1 MARRAAYQTRY
12 HNRLAIYIV
21 LVFLLVFAAVLVIN
35 CNSLS
40 DKVASLEK
48 EQTEYQQM
56 LEKEQQ
62 EAFDLQALE
71 KETQTKKYY
80 EQIARERLGMVY
92 KDEIIFKDG
101 D

>member
-12 HNRLAIYIV
+12 HNKLAIYIV
-21 LVFLLVFAAVLVIN
+21 LGFLIVFAAVLIIN

-40 DKVASLEK
+40 DKVTSLEA
-48 EQTEYQQM
+48 EQAEYQQL
-56 LEKEQQ
+56 LEMEQQ
-62 EAFDLQALE
+62 EALDLQALE

-92 KDEIIFKDG
+92 KDEILFKDG
-101 D
+101 K